1 MPQRPDNRSDNNGTI
16 VQTTANCFNCNRE
29 FEIYNL
35 VICKHCITS
44 FCDICINSHSIEA
57 NLVLD
62 AKYLGGHKL
71 YPKSVDTR
79 VYIYSDRIEIP
90 MMHLRVPYTFVS
102 NIENADE
109 KRITAKRI
117 FLVGLFALGWR
128 KKDVY
133 TIIEY
138 VYGFN
143 QKQSLVFD
151 F

>member
-35 VICKHCITS
+35 VICKHCI
-44 FCDICINSHSIEA
+44 CDICINSHSIEA